1 MSASPA
7 SPVSARAA
15 ATVLLLRDRP
25 QGMEVFMV
33 VRHHEIDFAS
43 GALVFPGGRVDPDDA
58 AIAEAL
64 GGASHA
70 TPIHVAAVR
79 ETFEECGVL
88 LARRRGE
95 QGLVGAEVVQRLEAP
110 RAALCRREAAFADIL
125 AAEDLV
131 PATDL
136 LVHFAHWI
144 TPRTQPKRFDTH
156 FFLTVAPEDHLALH
170 DGGEAVDSVWIRPA
184 DALDDAANGRR
195 KMIFPTRINL
205 MKLARETTAEASI
218 GAARSAPVITVEPEF
233 VRAVPGGRELRI
245 PLAAGYGG
253 EIFLAHDMPASGG
266 APPR

>member
-1 MSASPA
+1 MPASPA
-7 SPVSARAA
+7 SPVSARSA

-43 GALVFPGGRVDPDDA
+43 GALVFPGGRVDPEDA
-58 AIAEAL
+58 AVAEAL
-64 GGASHA
+64 GDAPNA

-110 RAALCRREAAFADIL
+110 RAALCRREASFAEIL
-125 AAEDLV
+125 SAGDLV

-136 LVHFAHWI
+136 LVHFAHWV

-156 FFLTVAPEDHLALH
+156 FFLAVAPEDHLALH
-170 DGGEAVDSVWIRPA
+170 DGGETVDSVWIRPD
-184 DALDDAANGRR
+184 DALGEAAGGRR
-195 KMIFPTRINL
+195 KLIFPTRMNL
-205 MKLARETTAEASI
+205 LKLAREKTSAASI
-218 GAARSAPVITVEPEF
+218 GAARSAPIVTVEPEV
-233 VRAVPGGRELRI
+233 VRAVEGGRELRI

-253 EIFLAHDMPASGG
+253 EVFLARDLPA
-266 APPR
+266 